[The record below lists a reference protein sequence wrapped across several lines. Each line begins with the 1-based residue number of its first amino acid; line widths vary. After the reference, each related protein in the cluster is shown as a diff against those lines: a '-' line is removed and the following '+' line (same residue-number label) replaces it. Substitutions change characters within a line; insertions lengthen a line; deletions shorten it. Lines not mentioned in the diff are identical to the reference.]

1 MEKTTAATLRKWDNF
16 ISIWVIFVEELL
28 ELPANTREDHLNE
41 KQSTSFPRRDLES
54 NLNTISV
61 ERKLLAFGKTH
72 SHIALARHSHSRPKP
87 SANPQ
92 VCEPVQIA
100 HANVIIIPVYF
111 ASKLKYANNKMYS

>member
-1 MEKTTAATLRKWDNF
+1 MEKTTAATLCKWDNF
-16 ISIWVIFVEELL
+16 ISIWVVFVEKTL
-28 ELPANTREDHLNE
+28 ELPANMQVYHFNE

-61 ERKLLAFGKTH
+61 ERKLLAFRETH
-72 SHIALARHSHSRPKP
+72 SHIALACYSYPRPKP
-87 SANPQ
+87 SAEPQ

-100 HANVIIIPVYF
+100 HANVVIILVYF